1 MDSVVNLIFKTVG
14 TNKLDAAQRSLDKV
28 NNTIKKTNGALPGA
42 SKGFA
47 GMGNAAKGATG
58 GVRALGAAVG
68 TALGPIIGITT
79 ALGALTKSV
88 NTAFERDVA
97 ENRLKNLTKTTAD
110 YEYALAAAREA
121 QQNFGFTLTEATQL
135 LGDAQARIGTLGYNV
150 EQVNQVFTGF
160 NVIARQAGVS
170 SEDAAGAFTQLAQG
184 MSAGA
189 LQGDELRSILE
200 RMPAV
205 TKVLADEMGQPV
217 EKIKELGSAG
227 AITSDIIFKAL
238 SKAAEGAGDLDG
250 KLTPLQ
256 KGFMALKSAIENA
269 FNTIGEIIQP
279 ILIPAIN
286 AATAT
291 VEKFTEIWQ
300 YVSQV
305 LFPQVAKAFRPVID
319 RVRELFKDFDWNA
332 FGALITQALVKPLEI
347 AAKGLESM
355 VPVFTWVL
363 DRMKDIA
370 NNPVI
375 KTLTDAVGGLLQMLG
390 LLSDP
395 VKEFTEEVKKSEKST
410 KELAGN
416 ISNAKEQ
423 TEGAA
428 EAATKLAAAQ
438 KTAADQAL
446 EAAKTSE
453 VIRQNNIKLLQAEFD
468 LRKTLLDIEKENAQ
482 RELEKAKT
490 TQAVTKAAEKL
501 YKITVQQAKLDLQ
514 IAKTKIDAAVNEL
527 KAKHTL
533 VNATI
538 KQAQAERAV
547 LAAKGES
554 TVKADIAI
562 KKTMQQAVELQKMVA
577 TQETIARLQKQQADE
592 IYKQTI
598 ETAKLTKERQIQEGK
613 ERISKE
619 LNEQKTAEIEK
630 QTTAL
635 QKQTSAIASQNSALA
650 RQSSLRRQSQSFEI
664 GGKSTTTVKSIARTD
679 LPASVNQKIIDS
691 GRNFIG
697 IRAATT
703 EANRL
708 REEARIAAEG
718 MKVFEEQ
725 LNSTNKTYR
734 EMMNTVESTVE
745 GSAKWIASYAK
756 EMYNKTKSVGNAT
769 DGLATAIDGAAA
781 AFKSGSKVKSG
792 KIYHWDEVGKNI
804 MKVDGNHS
812 NRYASGGYVN
822 TPTRAMIGE
831 GGEGEYIIPES
842 KMYEA
847 MQRFG
852 RGQRGQSVV
861 PSTAS
866 VNVNW
871 NGEMIQMDGKAYIEK
886 SQMPGLIQTAV
897 TETMNTLHRN
907 ARARAFVGI

>member
-42 SKGFA
+42 GKGFA

-58 GVRALGAAVG
+58 GVRALGAAVA

-121 QQNFGFTLTEATQL
+121 QQNFGFTLTQATQL
-135 LGDAQARIGTLGYNV
+135 FGDAQARIGTLGYNV

-217 EKIKELGSAG
+217 EKIKELGSQG
-227 AITSDIIFKAL
+227 AITSDIIFRAL
-238 SKAAEGAGDLDG
+238 SKAAEGASDLDG

-256 KGFMALKSAIENA
+256 KGFMALKSAIEDA
-269 FNTIGEIIQP
+269 FNTIGEIIEP
-279 ILIPAIN
+279 VLVPAIN
-286 AATAT
+286 FATAA
-291 VEKFTEIWQ
+291 VEKFSQIWE
-300 YVSQV
+300 YVSQKI
-305 LFPQVAKAFRPVID
+305 FPEVVKAFQPVYDGI
-319 RVRELFKDFDWNA
+319 RELFKDFDWNA
-332 FGALITQALVKPLEI
+332 FGALITQAIVKPLEV

-355 VPVFTWVL
+355 VPLFTWIL
-363 DRMKDIA
+363 DRIKDIA
-370 NNPVI
+370 NNPIV
-375 KTLTDAVGGLLQMLG
+375 KTLTNAVGGLLQMMG
-390 LLSDP
+390 LLEDP
-395 VKEFTEEVKKSEKST
+395 VAKMNRELEEAKKSTDELAKGVSEGKT
-410 KELAGN
+410 NLAEAAGYAKELAD
-416 ISNAKEQ
+416 
-423 TEGAA
+423 
-428 EAATKLAAAQ
+428 AQ
-438 KTAADQAL
+438 KTAAA
-446 EAAKTSE
+446 EAIKAAEMSE
-453 VIRQNNIKLLQAEFD
+453 VILQNNMNLLKAEFD

-482 RELEKAKT
+482 RQLEKAKT
-490 TQAVTKAAEKL
+490 TQAVKEAAEKL
-501 YKITVQQAKLDLQ
+501 YQLAIQQAKLDKQ
-514 IAKTKIDAAVNEL
+514 IAKTKIDAAVSEL
-527 KAKHTL
+527 KLKQTL

-554 TVKADIAI
+554 TVKADAAI
-562 KKTMQQAVELQKMVA
+562 QKTMQQAQELQKMVA
-577 TQETIARLQKQQADE
+577 TQEGIALLQKQQVDA
-592 IYKQTI
+592 IYKQTL
-598 ETAKLTKERQIQEGK
+598 ETAKLTKEKQIQEGL
-613 ERISKE
+613 ERIS
-619 LNEQKTAEIEK
+619 NEANEAKTAELEK
-630 QTTAL
+630 QVGVINQQNAAL
-635 QKQTSAIASQNSALA
+635 QQQAVQIRSLQIGQQTTQTVQGVS
-650 RQSSLRRQSQSFEI
+650 R
-664 GGKSTTTVKSIARTD
+664 GG
-679 LPASVNQKIIDS
+679 LPAEINKAIIDS
-691 GRNFIG
+691 RSIPEGFSYQQQVIEN
-697 IRAATT
+697 
-703 EANRL
+703 NRL
-708 REEARIAAEG
+708 REESSKAADA
-718 MKVFEEQ
+718 FEMFKEQ
-725 LNSTNKTYR
+725 MSDTDRSFKDIMSSVRRSYG
-734 EMMNTVESTVE
+734 EST
-745 GSAKWIASYAK
+745 KWISDYAE
-756 EMYNKTKSVGNAT
+756 EMYNKTKSLSDSTSQAADAMADT
-769 DGLATAIDGAAA
+769 AAA
-781 AFKSGSKVKSG
+781 VTRTAYVMNKEETKAFNKRYG
-792 KIYHWDEVGKNI
+792 KGESYV
-804 MKVDGNHS
+804 

-831 GGEGEYIIPES
+831 GGEGEYIVPES

-852 RGQRGQSVV
+852 RGQRGESVV
-861 PSTAS
+861 PSSAS

-871 NGEMIQMDGKAYIEK
+871 NGETIQMDGKAYIEK

-907 ARARAFVGI
+907 ARARAFAGI